1 MSWQVWTTIAGGVA
15 TLAIFSFIF
24 KENVF
29 YRFFEHLF
37 VGIASGWGVI
47 VTFKNFLW
55 PVVISPM
62 LGMDR
67 VQYPDGTWSEPYN
80 PLYLLYFIPAVLGL
94 FYYTSYS
101 ARYNWLAKLVIGLSL
116 GASAGLA
123 FEGFFN
129 QMLPQLQSSFKPLVV
144 FFAEGVDGT
153 GQIDW
158 LSSFNNLLF
167 VFTLLSVMYYF
178 FFSFKNT
185 SPVLAKISVSG
196 RYLMMICFGA
206 YFGSTVMA
214 RMALLVERLQFLL
227 GPWKQALG
235 SVFGLAV

>member
-1 MSWQVWTTIAGGVA
+1 MSWAIATILVGGVA

-24 KENVF
+24 KENAF

-37 VGIASGWGVI
+37 VGIASGWGVF
-47 VTFKNFLW
+47 VTVKNFLW

-62 LGMDR
+62 LGLDR
-67 VQYPDGTWSEPYN
+67 MQYPDGTWSEPYN
-80 PLYLLYFIPAVLGL
+80 SLYLLYLLPAFLGL

-101 ARYNWLAKLVIGLSL
+101 SKYNWLAKLVIGLSL

-129 QMLPQLQSSFKPLVV
+129 QMLPQLQGSFKPLIV
-144 FFAEGVDGT
+144 FFSEESEFSGKF
-153 GQIDW
+153 DW
-158 LSSFNNLLF
+158 YSSFNNALF

-178 FFSFKNT
+178 FFSFRK
-185 SPVLAKISVSG
+185 SSALLSKVSASG

-214 RMALLVERLQFLL
+214 RMALLVERLQFLI
-227 GPWKQALG
+227 GPWFQALKALF
-235 SVFGLAV
+235 V